1 MKQYLSS
8 LFRRTAISTVSN
20 LLLLAVLYGA
30 VMAYSGNKVGW
41 WVIGGAIL
49 ARSLYQAAVA
59 KK

>member
-8 LFRRTAISTVSN
+8 LLRRTAINTVSN

-30 VMAYSGNKVGW
+30 VMVYSGSKAGW

-49 ARSLYQAAVA
+49 ARSLYQAAIT